1 MWQDNAYHLKPPSKT
16 ILYLLLL
23 LHQLSMPW
31 FILFYVCSS
40 LYMLLYS
47 FLHLFYLYRMSW
59 ALLVGPHFSVIIH
72 KAYQVTR
79 KIWKVIYHADS
90 ALSNGRNITS
100 HFISPQTNW
109 CVHHISVCI
118 IRIVAVAMVK
128 MSSAVVVFVVVVY
141 EYFMPLQ
148 KVPLKISIMLFL
160 CITLI
165 IRTMLIQF
173 FTRVLCFLFQKTLE
187 LKEGMN
193 DMRFSITTK
202 FQV

>member
-1 MWQDNAYHLKPPSKT
+1 MWQGNAYHLKPTSKT
-16 ILYLLLL
+16 IIYLLVL
-23 LHQLSMPW
+23 LHLLSMPW
-31 FILFYVCSS
+31 IISFYSILCVFP

-72 KAYQVTR
+72 KAYQVMR

-141 EYFMPLQ
+141 EYFTP
-148 KVPLKISIMLFL
+148 
-160 CITLI
+160 
-165 IRTMLIQF
+165 
-173 FTRVLCFLFQKTLE
+173 
-187 LKEGMN
+187 
-193 DMRFSITTK
+193 
-202 FQV
+202 